1 MSHSCSFLNF
11 TSCSSSLPLSFY
23 PRASCRNLDSSLS
36 FAFFLALMLS
46 ENPLLK
52 GFFLVAQALPLA
64 WAWVNHALSFFF
76 FFLSGGGSSF
86 LKTTKYWIL
95 SKGNL
100 QLPCSLPVTWTRRRS
115 SFECWG
121 GDVSA
126 ACAKLVPFRRYLV
139 EVAGY
144 KSTWALR
151 MFST

>member
-11 TSCSSSLPLSFY
+11 TFCSSSLPLSFY
-23 PRASCRNLDSSLS
+23 PRPSCRNLDSSLS
-36 FAFFLALMLS
+36 FTFFLALMLS

-86 LKTTKYWIL
+86 F
-95 SKGNL
+95 SKGDL

-115 SFECWG
+115 SVERWG

-144 KSTWALR
+144 KATWALR
-151 MFST
+151 MFSP